1 MKQNLRTKLVAA
13 ALAGALI
20 LPAAASLAADN
31 NAGNSN
37 PSVSVTA
44 DKLEYNG
51 KTQVAKATGN
61 VVIVR
66 DQATLTGDV
75 ATYNLK
81 TAEADIQG
89 NVTAQQP
96 DMHMTSETLHST
108 NQNYLVATGNVKG
121 VYGDKK
127 VNGDKVEYYLDKD
140 HGIVTG
146 HGYLEAQGSQMW
158 ADHIDG
164 WFKEIRAVGT
174 GNVHIESPA
183 DGLTAYGNKA
193 VYTQT
198 PGQQNGIIHM
208 TGNVYATQ
216 NGNQLSGNDVE
227 VHLADNSVQSNGRS
241 TVVFIPGSEE
251 QGK

>member
-1 MKQNLRTKLVAA
+1 MKQKRCMKILAA
-13 ALAGALI
+13 VMVSAML
-20 LPAAASLAADN
+20 LPAAVTIAAD
-31 NAGNSN
+31 N

-51 KTQVAKATGN
+51 KTQIAKATGN
-61 VVIVR
+61 VVIIR
-66 DQATLTGDV
+66 DQATLTGNV

-81 TAEADIQG
+81 TAEADMEG

-96 DMHMTSETLHST
+96 DMHMTADKLHST
-108 NQNYLVATGNVKG
+108 NRNYLIATGNVKG

-127 VNGDKVEYYLDKD
+127 VNGDQVEYYLDQD

-158 ADHIDG
+158 ADHINA
-164 WFKEIRAVGT
+164 WFKQIKAVGT

-183 DGLTAYGNKA
+183 ENLVAYANQA

-198 PGQQNGIIHM
+198 PGQNDGVIHL
-208 TGNVYATQ
+208 TGNVNATQ
-216 NGNQLSGNDVE
+216 NGNSLNGDNVDIR
-227 VHLADNSVQSNGRS
+227 LADNSVQTRSRS
-241 TVVFIPGSEE
+241 TIVIVPGSNP
-251 QGK
+251 

>member
-1 MKQNLRTKLVAA
+1 MKQKLYMKILAA
-13 ALAGALI
+13 VMTSAML
-20 LPAAASLAADN
+20 LPAAVTIAAD
-31 NAGNSN
+31 N

-51 KTQVAKATGN
+51 KTQIAKATGN

-66 DQATLTGDV
+66 DQATLTGNM

-81 TAEADIQG
+81 TAEADMEG

-96 DMHMTSETLHST
+96 DMHMTSDKLHST
-108 NQNYLVATGNVKG
+108 NRNYLIAMGNVKG

-127 VNGDKVEYYLDKD
+127 VNGDQVEYYLDQD

-158 ADHIDG
+158 ADHIEG
-164 WFKEIRAVGT
+164 WFKEIRAIGT
-174 GNVHIESPA
+174 GNVHIESPTEE
-183 DGLTAYGNKA
+183 LTAYGDKA

-198 PGQQNGIIHM
+198 PGQNNGVIHM

-216 NGNQLSGNDVE
+216 KGNQLSGNDVE
-227 VHLADNSVQSNGRS
+227 VHLADNSVESNGRS

-251 QGK
+251 

>member
-1 MKQNLRTKLVAA
+1 MKQKLYMKILAA
-13 ALAGALI
+13 VMTSTML
-20 LPAAASLAADN
+20 LPAAVTIAAD
-31 NAGNSN
+31 N

-51 KTQVAKATGN
+51 KTQIAKETGN

-66 DQATLTGDV
+66 DQATLTGNV

-81 TAEADIQG
+81 TAEADMEG

-96 DMHMTSETLHST
+96 DMHMTSDKLHST
-108 NQNYLVATGNVKG
+108 NRNYLIATGNVKG

-127 VNGDKVEYYLDKD
+127 VNGDQVEYYLDQD

-158 ADHIDG
+158 ADHIEG
-164 WFKEIRAVGT
+164 WFKEIRAIGT
-174 GNVHIESPA
+174 GNVHIESPTEE
-183 DGLTAYGNKA
+183 LTAYGDKA

-198 PGQQNGIIHM
+198 PGQNDGVIHL
-208 TGNVYATQ
+208 TGNVNATQ
-216 NGNQLSGNDVE
+216 NGNSLNGDNVDIR
-227 VHLADNSVQSNGRS
+227 LADNSVQTRSRS
-241 TVVFIPGSEE
+241 TIVIVPGSNP
-251 QGK
+251 

>member
-1 MKQNLRTKLVAA
+1 MKQKLYMKILAA
-13 ALAGALI
+13 VMASAML
-20 LPAAASLAADN
+20 LPAAVTIAAD
-31 NAGNSN
+31 N

-51 KTQVAKATGN
+51 KTQIAKATGN

-66 DQATLTGDV
+66 DQATLTGNV

-81 TAEADIQG
+81 TAEADMEG

-96 DMHMTSETLHST
+96 DMHMTSDKLHST
-108 NQNYLVATGNVKG
+108 NRNYLIATGNVKG

-127 VNGDKVEYYLDKD
+127 VNGDQVEYYLDQD

-158 ADHIDG
+158 ADHINA
-164 WFKEIRAVGT
+164 WFKQIKAVGT

-183 DGLTAYGNKA
+183 ENLVAYANQA

-198 PGQQNGIIHM
+198 PGQNDGVIHL
-208 TGNVYATQ
+208 TGNVNATQ
-216 NGNQLSGNDVE
+216 NGNSLNGDNVDIR
-227 VHLADNSVQSNGRS
+227 LADNSVQTRSRS
-241 TVVFIPGSEE
+241 TIVIVPGSNP
-251 QGK
+251 

>member
-1 MKQNLRTKLVAA
+1 MNTTKCKRALAAVFACCLLIPAAA
-13 ALAGALI
+13 ALA
-20 LPAAASLAADN
+20 ADN
-31 NAGNSN
+31 
-37 PSVSVTA
+37 PSISVTA

-81 TAEADIQG
+81 TQEADMEG
-89 NVTAQQP
+89 NVTAEQP
-96 DMHMTSETLHST
+96 DMHMTAEKLHST
-108 NQNYLVATGNVKG
+108 DRNYIVATGNVKG

-146 HGYLEAQGSQMW
+146 NGYLEAQGSQLW
-158 ADHIDG
+158 ADHIEG

-183 DGLTAYGNKA
+183 QNLTAYGNKA

-198 PGQQNGIIHM
+198 PNQNDGKIHM

-216 NGNQLSGNDVE
+216 NGNQMSGEDVI
-227 VHLADNSVQSNGRS
+227 VHLVDNSVESNGRS
-241 TVVFIPGSEE
+241 TVVFLPGSGE
-251 QGK
+251 